1 MANKSIICQIL
12 DGFGNIHIFSVS
24 ETHLSTESEAKAQIE
39 GYTKS
44 RASGQDGGFYISSSI
59 LFLRKSMDWIIS
71 PKIAQRRC
79 LLLTTPMTFL
89 INLSL
94 ETGDVPSE
102 WKVTKVTPPVQIR
115 VSG

>member
-59 LFLRKSMDWIIS
+59 PFLRKSMDWIIS
-71 PKIAQRRC
+71 PKTAQRRC
-79 LLLTTPMTFL
+79 LVLTTPMTFL

-102 WKVTKVTPPVQIR
+102 WKVTKVTPLYK
-115 VSG
+115 SGSG